1 MSLTQAE
8 AATIENIIARLK
20 QPNCG
25 CSNGLNTE
33 QFVKQVNE
41 LGIEA
46 VSRLYLNTWI
56 IPALEL
62 LLPGESRN
70 PDLARRLSSR

>member
-1 MSLTQAE
+1 MTLTQAE

-20 QPNCG
+20 EPNCG
-25 CSNGLNTE
+25 CSNGFGTE
-33 QFVKQVNE
+33 ELVTQVND

-46 VSRLYLNTWI
+46 VSRLYLSTWI

-62 LLPGESRN
+62 LLPGDERN